1 MKDMASNAFFHV
13 IDAKTTYNLLFGR
26 SWIHENN
33 IVFST
38 LHQCFKY
45 CQDGQVRR

>member
-1 MKDMASNAFFHV
+1 MKDMASNALFHV

-33 IVFST
+33 IIFST